1 MIRRIELQFSR
12 LRKCSVK
19 QLGSNDT
26 TWNPLYNNCSMSNKK
41 ATVLSISTGASS
53 PLREQSAQQPPS
65 SPQAKKKTK
74 TKKPSNMCLAVQSF
88 HVDKSISTGDN
99 DSHWNSTLYHEF
111 ELLRSIIHDGVCE
124 QVDLVQSTTGSDLNF
139 LVSIQYKTTL
149 RDEIDFCR
157 KQNKR
162 VNDDRVYRVFA
173 QLWNAVHVLH
183 AHGVHI
189 GYLTPDC
196 LCLDNFAN
204 VKIGHYGLYHLYKF
218 IKPRVTVLGTPPYLA
233 PELYA
238 ALKLELEQN
247 ETKPIESIP
256 REITQKEEDVWCR
269 INSECDVWTVAV
281 ILLEYILSTKM
292 PVSFTA
298 SMQDGD
304 RVYRDL
310 MDFVK
315 YCGERRSQNNDEP
328 QRDVSKEYVQAY
340 ERLSR
345 IDSSIGD
352 IILSCLTLSPV
363 HRPSIEWIMQHEFFS
378 SISREKPTHIMFNY
392 VPIPLL
398 KCNDLDN
405 QPISENDLAIDD
417 SPKRYDGTVRIP
429 GLLHTRSRSNS
440 FENSPSTNEILSKKP
455 EGAMISS
462 YRLWRD
468 HYEYTGKP
476 ISRYFESKRE
486 TVYLPR
492 TFRVNT
498 IVTQNKKLY
507 EGNGA
512 IWINQQLIRN
522 HRTLT
527 IPNNLLQDW
536 MEANGHTLVTSS
548 PTPNSPPAVITTTF
562 VAVPPFMTP
571 NSPITEGAE
580 ELKSASKYDQ
590 DQQVEDILSEEDS
603 AEEGVRMLSNS
614 KYSSLVHVTGDL
626 YRKRTHSS
634 KHNTP
639 YPWTSFDNLL
649 TKNDK
654 NADYQKGRVALFR
667 RLLLEYPHTRYE
679 IIREAKADIPG
690 VLRGEIWAAILG
702 VEHDLD
708 ALDIYNGLL
717 HKINSMRRNGRWLSS
732 ECEAS
737 DRQIAVDVP
746 RCHQYNK
753 LLASPTGHAKLT
765 RVLRSW
771 VVYHDTTPPSP
782 ATIQHQEVTVNDDH
796 HPKRAEGPLVYW
808 QGLDSLTA
816 PFVVLNF
823 HFEARAFVCLR
834 ALVDKYVKGFF
845 ARDNSHAMEERLV
858 TFQKLL
864 IYHDPELGL
873 HLRNIGFSPELYA
886 IPWFLTLF
894 AHVLPI
900 EKIFKLWD
908 ALLLSSSSHHLPIFL
923 AIGMMRQLR
932 SNLLHSDF
940 NSAMTLFQ
948 NMQGIDI
955 RRAIKDADHIVERT
969 PKSILSSPV
978 SFSLQHYN
986 DKCLCPRLS
995 PREFDTLGKIAFV
1008 IDVRK
1013 LSDFANNHVT
1023 MAHHF
1028 KSFLHEETE
1037 DEDAIDE
1044 SVLSEVK
1051 CKQGLP
1057 IVLIGKN
1064 DCKEANR
1071 VMEKIEKLL
1080 VLEQI
1085 PYVSVVDGGM
1095 EAIKQS

>member
-1 MIRRIELQFSR
+1 MFNDKVEYKYFSSNEKNFELFILDLFPSLLYDECLHFSR
-12 LRKCSVK
+12 FGLDQSSEANNITKMSLTV
-19 QLGSNDT
+19 NT
-26 TWNPLYNNCSMSNKK
+26 TPVVQSDASPPPQKKK
-41 ATVLSISTGASS
+41 A
-53 PLREQSAQQPPS
+53 
-65 SPQAKKKTK
+65 
-74 TKKPSNMCLAVQSF
+74 KKPSNMCLAVQTFNGETSNN
-88 HVDKSISTGDN
+88 TL
-99 DSHWNSTLYHEF
+99 SHLETNLEHEF
-111 ELLRSIIHDGVCE
+111 EVLKAIVHDGVCE
-124 QVDLVQSTTGSDLNF
+124 QVDLVKSTTGSDLYF

-149 RDEIDFCR
+149 RDEIEFCR

-162 VNDDRVYRVFA
+162 VTDDRVYKVVA
-173 QLWNAVHVLH
+173 QLWNALH
-183 AHGVHI
+183 ILHSHGVYI

-196 LCLDNFAN
+196 LCLDTIAN

-218 IKPRVTVLGTPPYLA
+218 IKPRVTVFGTPPYIA

-238 ALKLELEQN
+238 ALQMEKESNGPKSCEDKKTPTEL
-247 ETKPIESIP
+247 TDDI
-256 REITQKEEDVWCR
+256 EDVWCR

-292 PVSFTA
+292 PVSFNTA
-298 SMQDGD
+298 GD

-310 MDFVK
+310 MDFIS
-315 YCGERRSQNNDEP
+315 YCGERKTNGESTKQ
-328 QRDVSKEYVQAY
+328 VSKEYIQAY

-345 IDSSIGD
+345 IDNSVMD

-363 HRPSIEWIMQHEFFS
+363 QRPTMDWVIQQDFFTS
-378 SISREKPTHIMFNY
+378 VSKEKPTSMMFNY
-392 VPIPLL
+392 VPVPLL
-398 KCNDLDN
+398 KCKEFEINPEGSSPRHN
-405 QPISENDLAIDD
+405 VRSISTSSDD
-417 SPKRYDGTVRIP
+417 SPSMHEV
-429 GLLHTRSRSNS
+429 
-440 FENSPSTNEILSKKP
+440 LSKRP
-455 EGAMISS
+455 EAAMITS
-462 YRLWRD
+462 YKVWRD
-468 HYEYTGKP
+468 HFQRTGSSV
-476 ISRYFESKRE
+476 SRFFESRRYV
-486 TVYLPR
+486 VYLPK
-492 TFRVNT
+492 TFRVDS
-498 IVTQNKKLY
+498 IVTKDKRLR
-507 EGNGA
+507 EGNDKK
-512 IWINQQLIRN
+512 WLDQHTIRN

-527 IPNNLLQDW
+527 IPNSQLQEW
-536 MEANGHTLVTSS
+536 LEVNGPKTNQE
-548 PTPNSPPAVITTTF
+548 TPKSETPPSVTTTF
-562 VAVPPFMTP
+562 VAVPSYMSPS
-571 NSPITEGAE
+571 SPITDGAIQ
-580 ELKSASKYDQ
+580 LKSASKYDQ
-590 DQQVEDILSEEDS
+590 DKQVEDILSETDVSEI
-603 AEEGVRMLSNS
+603 GMRMLSGY

-649 TKNDK
+649 SKNDK

-667 RLLLEYPHTRYE
+667 RLLLDYPHSRYD

-702 VEHDLD
+702 VEHDLE
-708 ALDIYNGLL
+708 ALEIYNGLL
-717 HKINSMRRNGRWLSS
+717 NKINSIRRNGKWLSS

-737 DRQIAVDVP
+737 DRQISVDVP

-753 LLASPTGHAKLT
+753 LLASSTGHAKLI
-765 RVLRSW
+765 RVLRAW
-771 VVYHDTTPPSP
+771 VVYHDTTAPPP
-782 ATIQHQEVTVNDDH
+782 ATSEHSSPEDDH

-823 HFEARAFVCLR
+823 HFEARAFVCIR

-864 IYHDPELGL
+864 VYHDPELGL

-908 ALLLSSSSHHLPIFL
+908 ALLLSSSSHYLPIFL
-923 AIGMMRQLR
+923 AIGMMKQLR

-969 PKSILSSPV
+969 PKSILTSPKT
-978 SFSLQHYN
+978 FTLQYYN
-986 DKCLCPRLS
+986 DKCLCARLS
-995 PREFDTLGKIAFV
+995 PKEFDTLGKVSFV
-1008 IDVRK
+1008 IDIRK
-1013 LSDFANNHVT
+1013 QSDFETHHVS
-1023 MAHHF
+1023 MAHHY
-1028 KSFLHEETE
+1028 KSFVQDPTE
-1037 DEDAIDE
+1037 KESIIDDAI
-1044 SVLSEVK
+1044 VSEVK

-1057 IVLIGKN
+1057 IIIIGKD
-1064 DCKEANR
+1064 DCKEAARN
-1071 VMEKIEKLL
+1071 MERLEKLL
-1080 VLEQI
+1080 ILEQI

-1095 EAIKQS
+1095 EAIRDVQKVEK